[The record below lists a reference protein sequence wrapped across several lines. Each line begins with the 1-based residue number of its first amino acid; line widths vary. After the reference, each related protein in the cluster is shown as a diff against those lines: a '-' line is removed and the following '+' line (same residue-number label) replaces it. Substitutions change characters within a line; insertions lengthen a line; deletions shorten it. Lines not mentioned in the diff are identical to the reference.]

1 MYHFIINPNAGSGRG
16 WKVWRAIA
24 GYMDRHNIEYEAVL
38 TNGTGEAREASRELT
53 KKAGKPCFLIVVGGD
68 GTMNEVL
75 DGASFHGP
83 LNLGYIP
90 AGTGNDL
97 WRSLHMP
104 VNPVRCLKKQLYPR
118 HFSVIDYGVL
128 SYGKG
133 EPFHRRFLVS
143 AGIGFDA
150 AVCQAARD
158 SRLRSRLGHM
168 GFRRF
173 SYLLLGI

>member
-158 SRLRSRLGHM
+158 SRLRSR
-168 GFRRF
+168 
-173 SYLLLGI
+173 

>member
-38 TNGTGEAREASRELT
+38 TNGIGEARDAARELT
-53 KKAGKPCFLIVVGGD
+53 KEAGKPCFLIVVGGD

-83 LNLGYIP
+83 LNVGYIP

-97 WRSLHMP
+97 WKSAHAGKPGEVPEKAASAKTFFHDRLWCP
-104 VNPVRCLKKQLYPR
+104 FLWKRR
-118 HFSVIDYGVL
+118 TFSQTFL
-128 SYGKG
+128 SQ
-133 EPFHRRFLVS
+133 
-143 AGIGFDA
+143 
-150 AVCQAARD
+150 CRD
-158 SRLRSRLGHM
+158 RL
-168 GFRRF
+168 
-173 SYLLLGI
+173 

>member
-75 DGASFHGP
+75 DGASFHG
-83 LNLGYIP
+83 
-90 AGTGNDL
+90 
-97 WRSLHMP
+97 
-104 VNPVRCLKKQLYPR
+104 
-118 HFSVIDYGVL
+118 
-128 SYGKG
+128 GKSCA
-133 EPFHRRFLVS
+133 VS
-143 AGIGFDA
+143 EKA
-150 AVCQAARD
+150 ALPKALLRD
-158 SRLRSRLGHM
+158 RLRRSFLWK
-168 GFRRF
+168 RRTISQAVF
-173 SYLLLGI
+173 S

>member
-16 WKVWRAIA
+16 WKVWRTIA

-38 TNGTGEAREASRELT
+38 TNGIGEARDAARELT
-53 KKAGKPCFLIVVGGD
+53 KEAGKPCFLIVVGGD

-97 WRSLHMP
+97 WRSLHMLGKP
-104 VNPVRCLKKQLYPR
+104 GEVPEKAASAKTFFHDRLWCPFLWKR
-118 HFSVIDYGVL
+118 RTFSQTFL
-128 SYGKG
+128 SQ
-133 EPFHRRFLVS
+133 
-143 AGIGFDA
+143 
-150 AVCQAARD
+150 CRD
-158 SRLRSRLGHM
+158 RL
-168 GFRRF
+168 
-173 SYLLLGI
+173 

>member
-1 MYHFIINPNAGSGRG
+1 MLPY
-16 WKVWRAIA
+16 
-24 GYMDRHNIEYEAVL
+24 
-38 TNGTGEAREASRELT
+38 
-53 KKAGKPCFLIVVGGD
+53 CVGGD

-104 VNPVRCLKKQLYPR
+104 ASPVRCLKRQLHPR

-168 GFRRF
+168 GFRRL
-173 SYLLLGI
+173 SYLLLGISQFFKCRSSKGYIVLDGVKG